1 MNRGQEAPVRVL
13 HVLQRMEAGGTQTM
27 LMNVYRKIDRS
38 KLQFD
43 FLVEYDEEQFYDKEI
58 KALGGKVY
66 RTNLRKDANVPR
78 FTKVLRSLIRE
89 NRYPIVHA
97 HTYSIG
103 YFVLKAAEKEG
114 VVVRI
119 AHSHNNKMG
128 GTAVPLKVV
137 MRALFP
143 IHATH
148 FMACSREAGEFLFGN
163 RDFIVVKNAIDVESF
178 AYSEKVRDEV
188 RRELGLERSFVVGN
202 VGRLHYQ
209 KNQSL
214 LLDIFAKILELR
226 PDARLLIIGDGPL
239 KSELLMKAER
249 LGLTERLVLL
259 SNRSDMNR
267 LYQAMDVFVLPS
279 LYEGLGIVAIEAQ
292 ASGLPTICSDGVAED
307 ANVSPL
313 FRRCS
318 LKASS
323 MEWAETIVSADG
335 QRNPIEGSAG
345 VKAHGF
351 DANDNAVRLQA
362 WYLKEA
368 MNAQP

>member
-1 MNRGQEAPVRVL
+1 MRVL

-43 FLVEYDEEQFYDKEI
+43 FLVEYDEKQFYDEEI
-58 KALGGKVY
+58 EALGGKVY

-78 FTKVLRSLIRE
+78 FMKVLRRLIRE
-89 NRYPIVHA
+89 NHYPVVHA

-103 YFVLKAAEKEG
+103 YFVLKVAEKEG

-128 GTAVPLKVV
+128 GTAVPLKII

-148 FMACSREAGEFLFGN
+148 FMACSQEAGEFLFGN
-163 RDFIVVKNAIDVESF
+163 RNFIVVKNAIDVARFS
-178 AYSEKVRDEV
+178 YSEKVRKSV
-188 RRELGLERSFVVGN
+188 RCELGFGDSFVIGN
-202 VGRLHYQ
+202 VGRLHHQ
-209 KNQSL
+209 KNQSF
-214 LLDIFAKILELR
+214 LLDVFAEVAKMR
-226 PDARLLIIGDGPL
+226 PNARLLMVGDGPL
-239 KSELLMKAER
+239 KAELLTKAER
-249 LGLTERLVLL
+249 VGVSERLTLL
-259 SNRSDMNR
+259 SNRTDMDR

-292 ASGLPTICSDGVAED
+292 SSGLPTICSDGVAED
-307 ANVSPL
+307 ANVSLL
-313 FRRCS
+313 FSRCS
-318 LKASS
+318 LKAPPT
-323 MEWAETIVSADG
+323 EWAEAIVNSDG
-335 QRNPIEGSAG
+335 QRNPVEGTSG

-351 DANDNAVRLQA
+351 DVSDNAVHLQA
-362 WYLKEA
+362 WYLREA
-368 MNAQP
+368 LIA